1 MELSQK
7 QAESIDQATGRSNI
21 WHGSVRSGK
30 TVGSIMKWIEY
41 VPSAPQHIDGHLM
54 MVGKTERTLATNI
67 LTPLQ
72 NYLGKR
78 NFNFTLGA
86 HKAYMFGIPIELYG
100 ASDARAE
107 EKVRGSTGT
116 GVYGDEITLWPKGFY
131 KMLMTRLSVEG
142 AQGFFTTNPD
152 SPYHEI
158 KTEFMDN
165 KGIDLKS
172 FHFKLTD
179 NPFLPKKYVEDL
191 QKEYTGLFYKR
202 FILGE
207 WVLAEGAIF
216 DFFEDKAPMVIPA
229 EDLPEAKW
237 HTASIDYGTQ
247 NPFCCGLYGH
257 NPDTTPKVWQIKE
270 YWYDGRKANKQK
282 TDLEYCE
289 DLKEFFGPIKP
300 RKIFVDPSAASFKVQ
315 MKRSSFM
322 GINDADNDVV
332 NGIMTHSRM
341 LKSGE
346 FAVSSDCKNSIRE
359 YQSYVWDE
367 KAQDKGEDKPKKD
380 NDHSMDQIRYL
391 LHSLFGEDHLDYSKL
406 VTW

>member
-1 MELSQK
+1 
-7 QAESIDQATGRSNI
+7 
-21 WHGSVRSGK
+21 
-30 TVGSIMKWIEY
+30 MKKIFI
-41 VPSAPQHIDGHLM
+41 AGCGGM
-54 MVGKTERTLATNI
+54 
-67 LTPLQ
+67 
-72 NYLGKR
+72 LGE
-78 NFNFTLGA
+78 A
-86 HKAYMFGIPIELYG
+86 
-100 ASDARAE
+100 
-107 EKVRGSTGT
+107 
-116 GVYGDEITLWPKGFY
+116 FY
-131 KMLMTRLSVEG
+131 KVYSDEYELKCTDIDVNTNWLEYLDFRESNSYEIDVIKFKADYLFHIG
-142 AQGFFTTNPD
+142 AF
-152 SPYHEI
+152 
-158 KTEFMDN
+158 
-165 KGIDLKS
+165 
-172 FHFKLTD
+172 
-179 NPFLPKKYVEDL
+179 
-191 QKEYTGLFYKR
+191 
-202 FILGE
+202 
-207 WVLAEGAIF
+207 
-216 DFFEDKAPMVIPA
+216 
-229 EDLPEAKW
+229 
-237 HTASIDYGTQ
+237 
-247 NPFCCGLYGH
+247 
-257 NPDTTPKVWQIKE
+257 
-270 YWYDGRKANKQK
+270 